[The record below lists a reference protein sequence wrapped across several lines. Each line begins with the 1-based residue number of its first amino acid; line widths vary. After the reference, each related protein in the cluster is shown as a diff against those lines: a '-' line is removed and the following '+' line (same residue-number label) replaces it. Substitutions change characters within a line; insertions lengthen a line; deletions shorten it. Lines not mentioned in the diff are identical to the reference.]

1 MNRKTIRKP
10 GFVIPY
16 AVSLGIT
23 LAIMLTVG
31 SLVYTIYDQQF
42 EKEND
47 DIKLTVEQHVDDVLM
62 ENLYENEIT
71 KEIIARIK
79 ATLIENYSNSLQRVK
94 VMYDGEEIA
103 DSRRS
108 GILYFGYPDEES
120 KTLELADAKYL
131 EFFDQEVER
140 GYYFE
145 TPDDW
150 ILYSEPLLSFNCTEV
165 YVNTDEAKFIPVKC
179 RLELGN
185 SIDGSLVQ
193 TTMTIDVPEEE
204 TEGYTLVK
212 IDRLAMNQPY
222 ATGIIGGF
230 TGEDNE
236 EDYIRTFGGGN
247 RNGVLFGRKSTP
259 IASKSFYDMYG
270 NKIRPIQYIAFFA
283 AFIIAIVPT
292 VIRYSINRRNY
303 EIFEYRRKMT
313 DAMAHDLKT
322 PLAAIS
328 AYAENLQS
336 HIGTDKQ
343 EHYAEKIIEKVDN
356 MNKMVNDILVFSR
369 SENSSG
375 VITSED
381 VDVGDLIKEIIAEND
396 QIIKDKDLKVDVEGK
411 EVTLKTDKT
420 LIRQALGNLINNAV
434 LYSKDKS
441 TVTISYDKDQIK
453 IVNDIADNV
462 SGGTGLGIAIAD
474 NDLAMLKYKLTIGR
488 EEDQFI
494 CVIRM

>member
-16 AVSLGIT
+16 AVSLCIT
-23 LAIMLTVG
+23 LAIMLIVG
-31 SLVYTIYDQQF
+31 SLVYTIYNQQF

-47 DIKLTVEQHVDDVLM
+47 DIKLTVERHVDVLM

-71 KEIIARIK
+71 KENIASIK

-108 GILYFGYPDEES
+108 GILYFGYAYEEGT
-120 KTLELADAKYL
+120 TLELADTKYL
-131 EFFDQEVER
+131 KFFDQEVER
-140 GYYFE
+140 VCFIE

-193 TTMTIDVPEEE
+193 TMMRIDVPEEE

-212 IDRLAMNQPY
+212 IDPLAMNQPY

-230 TGEDNE
+230 IGEDNE
-236 EDYIRTFGGGN
+236 EDYIRTFEGVT
-247 RNGVLFGRKSTP
+247 RSGVLFGWKSTP

-270 NKIRPIQYIAFFA
+270 NKIRPIQYNAFFA
-283 AFIIAIVPT
+283 AFIIAIVPA

-343 EHYAEKIIEKVDN
+343 EHYAEKIIAKVDN
-356 MNKMVNDILVFSR
+356 MNKMVNDILMFSR
-369 SENSSG
+369 SENSTG
-375 VITSED
+375 VIMSED
-381 VDVGDLIKEIIAEND
+381 IDIGDLIKDIVAEND
-396 QIIKDKDLKVDVEGK
+396 QIIKDKCLKVVVEGE
-411 EVTLKTDKT
+411 EVTLNTDKT
-420 LIRQALGNLINNAV
+420 LFRQALGNLINNAV
-434 LYSKDKS
+434 LYSKEKS
-441 TVTISYDKDQIK
+441 TVAISYSKDQIK
-453 IVNDIADNV
+453 IVNEIADTV

-474 NDLAMLKYKLTIGR
+474 NDLAMIKYRLSTGADGDKYV
-488 EEDQFI
+488 
-494 CVIRM
+494 CVIRLR

>member
-1 MNRKTIRKP
+1 MSRRTIRKP
-10 GFVIPY
+10 SFVIPY
-16 AVSLGIT
+16 AVSLVMT
-23 LAIMLTVG
+23 LAIMLIVG
-31 SLVYTIYDQQF
+31 SLIYTIYNQQF
-42 EKEND
+42 EKENE
-47 DIKLTVEQHVDDVLM
+47 DIKLMGERHVDDVLM

-131 EFFDQEVER
+131 KFFDQEVER
-140 GYYFE
+140 GYFFE

-193 TTMTIDVPEEE
+193 TTMRIDVPEEE

-212 IDRLAMNQPY
+212 INPLAMNQPY

-236 EDYIRTFGGGN
+236 EDYIRTFGGAN
-247 RNGVLFGRKSTP
+247 RSGVLFGRMSTP

-283 AFIIAIVPT
+283 AFIIAIVPA

-356 MNKMVNDILVFSR
+356 MNKMVNDILMFSR

-375 VITSED
+375 VIMSED
-381 VDVGDLIKEIIAEND
+381 VNIGDLIKDIVAEND
-396 QIIKDKDLKVDVEGK
+396 QIIKDKCLKVVVEG
-411 EVTLKTDKT
+411 EEETLNTDKT
-420 LIRQALGNLINNAV
+420 VFRQALGNLINNAV

-441 TVTISYDKDQIK
+441 TVTIYYDKDQIK
-453 IVNDIADNV
+453 IVNEIADTV

-474 NDLAMLKYKLTIGR
+474 NDLAMLKYKLITGR
-488 EEDQFI
+488 EGNKYI
-494 CVIRM
+494 SVIRL

>member
-47 DIKLTVEQHVDDVLM
+47 DIKLTVEQRVDDVLM
-62 ENLYENEIT
+62 ENLFENEISE
-71 KEIIARIK
+71 EIIAKIK

-145 TPDDW
+145 SPDDW

-236 EDYIRTFGGGN
+236 EDYIRTFECGT
-247 RNGVLFGRKSTP
+247 RSGVLFGRKSTP
-259 IASKSFYDMYG
+259 IATRSFYDMCG

-283 AFIIAIVPT
+283 ALIIAIVPA

-396 QIIKDKDLKVDVEGK
+396 QIIKDKDLKVDVEGEK
-411 EVTLKTDKT
+411 VTLKTDKT
-420 LIRQALGNLINNAV
+420 LFRQALGNLINNAV

-441 TVTISYDKDQIK
+441 TVTITYDKDQIK

-462 SGGTGLGIAIAD
+462 NGGTGLGIAIAD
-474 NDLAMLKYKLTIGR
+474 NDLAMLKYKLTTGR